1 MLWGLLDAHFYCG
14 NRQALFHLGRITDW
28 AIKNLD
34 RSRRVN
40 DTATE
45 WYTLSENL
53 YRAFL
58 QVDERHW
65 TGLRR
70 PWRDG
75 DVVTLRLPMKLQTS
89 RLDRERPTPVA
100 VLYGPVVLAFE
111 PPSAQVLRDVDLTS
125 LEQVLTPVAGEP
137 LHYRLARNPSVVA
150 RPFASFGADR
160 RYFVYLDPEM
170 GRRIPRAIV
179 LSTGGDV

>member
-53 YRAFL
+53 YRA
-58 QVDERHW
+58 
-65 TGLRR
+65 
-70 PWRDG
+70 
-75 DVVTLRLPMKLQTS
+75 
-89 RLDRERPTPVA
+89 PT
-100 VLYGPVVLAFE
+100 
-111 PPSAQVLRDVDLTS
+111 AQVLRDVDLTS